1 MILPLMI
8 EIFKKG
14 NGCESTVLMNS
25 WWGEYHWVNAIE
37 VSFERVKLL

>member
-8 EIFKKG
+8 ETFKKG
-14 NGCESTVLMNS
+14 NGCEPTVLMNS
-25 WWGEYHWVNAIE
+25 WWDHWVNAIE